1 MNNFLNALSNTT
13 YTENGSLA
21 FKSTLNP
28 VYDMFGLAAAYRNRS
43 DADCI
48 QLFSNALQA
57 DVTHAMKC
65 LFYTRNIRGGQG
77 ERRYFRVCYKW
88 LAKNH
93 RDIALRNMEYIPDF
107 GRWDD
112 LFCLFDTALEAEM
125 LNFIKA
131 QLALDVQEKNP
142 SLLAKWLPS
151 LNASSHETRAMANRI
166 RHFLGWTAKQYRK
179 TLSIL
184 RARIRLVETDMSQNH
199 WDEIEFGKLP
209 SKACY
214 KYRKAFLRHEGS
226 AERYEAFATN
236 KDTKVHAG
244 TIYPYEC
251 VKEARNCRW
260 NSLETDRAMAN
271 KRWESLT
278 DYFNGASFDAIAV
291 VDVSGSM
298 TYGAASVAPIDVAIS
313 LGLYCADKA
322 RGPFANHFITFS
334 TYPKLVQVRGD
345 NFVDKVNNM
354 ERADWGYN
362 TDLESVFN
370 LLLDTA
376 VRTKCSQED
385 IPNQLI
391 IISDMQIDR
400 SSRGPVDNVIERC
413 RQRWSL
419 AGYAMPRLVYWNV
432 NASRDTFLDN
442 DPYATYIS
450 GCSPAILNQLMT
462 GKTGIELMLE
472 VLDSETYSM
481 IG

>member
-21 FKSTLNP
+21 YKSTLNP
-28 VYDMFGLAAAYRNRS
+28 VYDMFGTAAAYRNRS

-48 QLFSNALQA
+48 KLFSNALQA
-57 DVTHAMKC
+57 DVSHAMKC

-77 ERRYFRVCYKW
+77 ERRYFRICYKW
-88 LAKNH
+88 LAKNYP
-93 RDIALRNMEYIPDF
+93 DVALRNMEYIPDF

-112 LFCLFDTALEAEM
+112 LFCLFGTALENEM
-125 LNFIKA
+125 MNFVKA
-131 QLALDVQEKNP
+131 QLAIDVQEQHP

-151 LNASSHETRAMANRI
+151 LNASSHETRAMANTI
-166 RHFLGWTAKQYRK
+166 RRYLGWTAKQYRK

-184 RARIRLVETDMSQNH
+184 RARIRLVETDMSQNN
-199 WDEIEFGKLP
+199 WGEIEFGKLP

-226 AERYEAFATN
+226 AENYAAFATN
-236 KDTKVHAG
+236 KDAKVHAG

-251 VKEARNCRW
+251 VKEARGCRW
-260 NSLETDRAMAN
+260 SDVVTKSMAN
-271 KRWESLT
+271 KRWDNLT

-298 TYGAASVAPIDVAIS
+298 MSGASSVAPIDVSIS

-334 TYPKLVQVRGD
+334 ERPKLVRVKGD
-345 NFVDKVNNM
+345 TFVDKVNNM
-354 ERADWGYN
+354 SNADWGYN
-362 TDLESVFN
+362 TNLESVFD
-370 LLLDTA
+370 LLLNTA
-376 VRTKCSQED
+376 VNSRCSQED

-400 SSRGPVDNVIERC
+400 SSHGSVDNVIERC
-413 RQRWSL
+413 RKRWAA
-419 AGYAMPRLVYWNV
+419 AGYAMPHLVYWNV
-432 NASRDTFLDN
+432 NAIRDTFLDN
-442 DPYATYIS
+442 DPNATYIS

-472 VLDSETYSM
+472 VLDSETYAM